1 MMQKS
6 VSDLIFDKFT
16 ESLIRDDLFN
26 GISAVLDA
34 FVRVEKHGKGKIEL
48 QNILKKKQNEN
59 SKSGN

>member
-1 MMQKS
+1 MTQKS

-34 FVRVEKHGKGKIEL
+34 FVRVEKHGKIEL
-48 QNILKKKQNEN
+48 QNILKNKQNEN